1 MNRIKPTYGFC
12 GPIGAGLPSE
22 GEGIGIF
29 VDDRGVVV
37 SVRQPIHLPARE
49 DVT

>member
-1 MNRIKPTYGFC
+1 MNRIQPTYGFWS
-12 GPIGAGLPSE
+12 PIGSGLLTE

-29 VDDRGVVV
+29 VDDRGVVA
-37 SVRQPIHLPARE
+37 SVRPPIHLPARE